1 MEYIFGSLITAFTFI
16 LFFKYIKPKFTTKSI
31 NIDYTQ
37 THIYEVV
44 KNFLPDEMFDSK
56 IPNSQTFEYI
66 RKTTM
71 KILFFKDQAYWIN
84 NNQLFTAKMLN
95 GEINQDSIIE
105 VDTMGMD
112 KVQLDNILFVVEQL
126 RNGPVR

>member
-1 MEYIFGSLITAFTFI
+1 ML
-16 LFFKYIKPKFTTKSI
+16 
-31 NIDYTQ
+31 
-37 THIYEVV
+37 
-44 KNFLPDEMFDSK
+44 FLPDEMFDSK

-71 KILFFKDQAYWIN
+71 KILFFKDQAYWIK

-126 RNGPVR
+126 RNGPVI